1 MSSFR
6 ECPNCGTVH
15 SGGHD
20 EKVCALEEEQF
31 KDKTAKAETDEDNPG
46 SLY

>member
-1 MSSFR
+1 MSSLR

-20 EKVCALEEEQF
+20 EKVCALEEEMF
-31 KDKTAKAETDEDNPG
+31 KDKTAKAETDVDNQR
-46 SLY
+46 SSY